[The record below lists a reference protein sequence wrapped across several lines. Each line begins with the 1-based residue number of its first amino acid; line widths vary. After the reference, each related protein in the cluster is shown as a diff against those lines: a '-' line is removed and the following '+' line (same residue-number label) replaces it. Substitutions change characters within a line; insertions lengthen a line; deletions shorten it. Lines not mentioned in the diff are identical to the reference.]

1 MGPPMLQR
9 NMGFVRMELRL
20 LRPLWGDAVVSLPA
34 EKQRT
39 GLVVGGRI
47 CVDKIVAVAR

>member
-1 MGPPMLQR
+1 
-9 NMGFVRMELRL
+9 MELRL
-20 LRPLWGDAVVSLPA
+20 LGLLWGDAVVSLPA

-47 CVDKIVAVAR
+47 CVGKIVAVAR